1 MRLLAEYRDEPGL
14 RRAIAALRGRA
25 GLALEAYTPYPLHD
39 VDAALGRG
47 PSRLPIA
54 VFVMG
59 LAGAGG
65 AYLLQWYLN
74 AFLYPLNV
82 GGRPPHMPVAYVP
95 ITFEMGVLLAS
106 ITAFV
111 AVLVAGRLVRL
122 WDPVFDADGF
132 ESASETRF
140 WLEVH
145 ATGPEPDRGGAEA
158 ELRDLGAIRV
168 VSIAERL
175 PRGEAHP

>member
-1 MRLLAEYRDEPGL
+1 MRLMAEYRDAPEL
-14 RRAIAALRGRA
+14 LRAIHAARA
-25 GLALEAYTPYPLHD
+25 HGYVDLEAYTPFPVHGID
-39 VDAALGRG
+39 DALGRR

-54 VFVMG
+54 VLIGG

-65 AYLLQWYLN
+65 AYALQWYLN
-74 AFLYPLNV
+74 AYLYAINV

-106 ITAFV
+106 LTAFV
-111 AVLVAGRLVRL
+111 AVLVGGRLVRL

-140 WLEVH
+140 WLEVRG
-145 ATGPEPDRGGAEA
+145 ADPRFDRARTEDDLRGTGAV
-158 ELRDLGAIRV
+158 RV
-168 VSIAERL
+168 VAVTDRL
-175 PRGEAHP
+175 PRGRAHP